1 MTENLD
7 PASVA
12 EPAPRRRR
20 WWPSVLLAV
29 LSLLLLLVGLAAGK
43 GHENCC
49 AIDCS
54 AYPEVCEQRTREHHE
69 YEQKAGITAFGAF
82 VGSVAAMGYAI
93 VRLGRW

>member
-1 MTENLD
+1 MTETPD
-7 PASVA
+7 PPAVP

-49 AIDCS
+49 AIDCE
-54 AYPEVCEQRTREHHE
+54 AYPEVCERRAREHHE
-69 YEQKAGITAFGAF
+69 YEQRAGITAFGAF